1 MRGIPK
7 PQRCTFIFCLWSCAV
22 KSSLSSSTQG
32 GCTHTGRQDHL
43 AWLGHALERQEG
55 SVSWLLPREGGG
67 DTYPT
72 AILQASSTQL
82 FPRNHMTSK
91 KLSHQKKK
99 VSQILFFL
107 GNSEFY
113 FIKRQKNVKICS
125 QFLISSAEVMDWIGW
140 PLSASPTNMIASSS
154 EQLFFPIN

>member
-32 GCTHTGRQDHL
+32 GCTHTGRQDHS

-99 VSQILFFL
+99 SFSNSVFSGQLRILL
-107 GNSEFY
+107 HKEAEEC
-113 FIKRQKNVKICS
+113 KN
-125 QFLISSAEVMDWIGW
+125 L
-140 PLSASPTNMIASSS
+140 
-154 EQLFFPIN
+154 